1 MQSRQTD
8 MITKLR
14 TILLD
19 LLITGDT
26 FFRAK
31 ESASGTNI

>member
-14 TILLD
+14 QLLLD
-19 LLITGDT
+19 LLITGYT
-26 FFRAK
+26 FFRVK
-31 ESASGTNI
+31 ESSSGTNI